1 MACIMREKIS
11 VKIELPLSKLLDND
25 GRVILIAI
33 QEAI

>member
-1 MACIMREKIS
+1 MHNERKKIP
-11 VKIELPLSKLLDND
+11 VKIELPLSKLLNND